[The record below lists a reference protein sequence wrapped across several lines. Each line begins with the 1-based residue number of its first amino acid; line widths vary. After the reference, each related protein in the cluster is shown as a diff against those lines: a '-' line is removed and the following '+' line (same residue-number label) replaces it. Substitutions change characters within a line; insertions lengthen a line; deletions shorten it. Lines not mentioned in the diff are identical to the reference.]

1 MSDVRE
7 RRTGRR
13 WWSWLGAVLM
23 VLPCPLWLV
32 FAALGVG
39 GLGGGAATRGNSA
52 LSTVFI
58 VVSVVGLV
66 LTLWRGARWLQHRRA
81 AAGRSG

>member
-1 MSDVRE
+1 
-7 RRTGRR
+7 
-13 WWSWLGAVLM
+13 M

-39 GLGGGAATRGNSA
+39 GLGGGAATRGDST

-66 LTLWRGARWLQHRRA
+66 LTLWRGAMWFRHRRQA
-81 AAGRSG
+81 AVRRSG

>member
-1 MSDVRE
+1 
-7 RRTGRR
+7 
-13 WWSWLGAVLM
+13 M

-39 GLGGGAATRGNSA
+39 GLGGGAATRGNSV

-66 LTLWRGARWLQHRRA
+66 LTLWRGSMWLLRRRRA
-81 AAGRSG
+81 S